1 MPSDYTSIRKK
12 NIEGYGKY
20 NHHLS
25 YFADLYSTRTHF
37 IWELLQNTEDAL
49 SRRQDVSPEGY
60 AHFNLLEDR
69 LEVRHN
75 GMPFVEVESRKDVSG
90 ICGIGE
96 GTKAEDYIQIG
107 TFGIGFKVHPDFPYF
122 E

>member
-1 MPSDYTSIRKK
+1 MPSDYAQIRER

-20 NHHLS
+20 NHHLA

-37 IWELLQNTEDAL
+37 IWELLQNAEDAL
-49 SRRQDVSPEGY
+49 SRRPKGSREGY
-60 AHFNLLEDR
+60 VCFNLFKDR

-75 GMPFVEVESRKDVSG
+75 GAPFMENERRKDISG

-96 GTKAEDYIQIG
+96 GTKSGDYTQIG
-107 TFGIGFKVHPDFPYF
+107 KFGIGFNSTLHSS
-122 E
+122 